1 MKSILLFRHGKS
13 DWKANYGKDHDRP
26 LSLRGVKAAKVMGTY
41 LFKIQQIPD
50 LIISS
55 TALRAKKTA
64 QIAKKFG
71 QWNSD
76 FILDKNIYHC
86 SEDKLL
92 MILSQQDPSIHFIC
106 IVGHQPIFSHFL
118 SKTTDLNWVK
128 LPTASMARIDFPFK
142 TWEEL
147 KFGKGVLSW
156 MKKPKELMS
165 FKTSI

>member
-13 DWKANYGKDHDRP
+13 DWNANYKKDHDRP
-26 LSLRGVKAAKVMGTY
+26 LSKRGVKASKVMGLY

-71 QWNSD
+71 QWDSEL
-76 FILDKNIYHC
+76 ILDNNIYHC
-86 SEDKLL
+86 SIDKLL
-92 MILSQQDPSIHFIC
+92 SILSQQDPKMNFIC

-118 SKTTDLNWVK
+118 SEITDSNWVK
-128 LPTASMARIDFPFK
+128 LPTASMVRIDFPFK
-142 TWEEL
+142 NWEEL

-156 MKKPKELMS
+156 IKRPKELMP
-165 FKTSI
+165 FKTTI

>member
-26 LSLRGVKAAKVMGTY
+26 LSLRGVKAAKVMSTY

-86 SEDKLL
+86 SVDKLL
-92 MILSQQDPSIHFIC
+92 MILSQQDPRIHFIC
-106 IVGHQPIFSHFL
+106 IVGHQPIFSHIL
-118 SKTTDLNWVK
+118 SQTTYLNWVK